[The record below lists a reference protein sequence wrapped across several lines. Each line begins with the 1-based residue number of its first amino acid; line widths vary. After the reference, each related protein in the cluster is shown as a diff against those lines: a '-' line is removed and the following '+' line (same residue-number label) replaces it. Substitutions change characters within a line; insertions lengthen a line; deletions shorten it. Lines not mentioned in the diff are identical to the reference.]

1 MIEIQNITKH
11 YRDNAVVENV
21 SFILPTRKITAFIG
35 SNGAGKST
43 VLSIISRLIAA
54 NEGHVRIDG
63 VELPRWDTRELAKRL
78 AVLSQSTH
86 FTLRLTVEDLVRFG
100 RFPHSRGRITK
111 EDQHLVDQA
120 LEYTGL
126 ADLRHRFIDE
136 LSGGQRQTAYIAMA
150 IAQDTKYI
158 LLDEPLNNL
167 DMRRSARIMG
177 LLRNLVDEKGK
188 TVIIVIHDIN
198 FVSFYADYVVALKHG
213 KLQRCGPVEDI
224 LRPDVLREIYDMD
237 IVVEEYQGKPL
248 CIYYQQ
254 EG

>member
-1 MIEIQNITKH
+1 MIEIRNITKC
-11 YRDNAVVENV
+11 YRERAVVEKL
-21 SFILPTRKITAFIG
+21 SFVLPTEKIIAFIG

-54 NEGHVRIDG
+54 NEGTVSIDG
-63 VELPRWDTRELAKRL
+63 IELARWDTRELSRRL

-100 RFPHSRGRITK
+100 RFPHSQGRITEK
-111 EDQHLVDQA
+111 DRWVVEQA

-126 ADLRHRFIDE
+126 ADLKERFLDE

-167 DMRRSARIMG
+167 DMSRSAKIMT
-177 LLRNLVDEKGK
+177 LLRGLVNEKGK

-198 FVSFYADYVVALKHG
+198 FVSFHADYIVALKHG
-213 KLQRCGPVEDI
+213 KLQRFGPVEDI
-224 LRPDVLREIYDMD
+224 VRPEVLREIYDMD
-237 IVVEEYQGKPL
+237 IAVENYQGKPL
-248 CIYYQQ
+248 CIYY
-254 EG
+254 